1 MVTFFLVTNFSIAI
15 LMLDRT
21 LAVFNF
27 LNKKITLLIYLAI
40 IMRIECIDE
49 DGVSGN
55 PIKVIE
61 ELQSSASEASQNTT
75 PEEKAKQIIPNLVT
89 ELPKTREV
97 KVRYHFDETAATSE
111 AGDDDFL
118 PGNNIKKRRTGSR
131 NAKEN
136 CQILEVIGH
145 PGSSESIVRILIAAV
160 CRQR

>member
-1 MVTFFLVTNFSIAI
+1 MGCFGGFFVDISHRDGAVPLSEIGKRFSGKGVSLMFYTFCGGDTGGMQIMTVFVTNFSIAI

-61 ELQSSASEASQNTT
+61 
-75 PEEKAKQIIPNLVT
+75 
-89 ELPKTREV
+89 
-97 KVRYHFDETAATSE
+97 
-111 AGDDDFL
+111 
-118 PGNNIKKRRTGSR
+118 
-131 NAKEN
+131 
-136 CQILEVIGH
+136 
-145 PGSSESIVRILIAAV
+145 
-160 CRQR
+160 